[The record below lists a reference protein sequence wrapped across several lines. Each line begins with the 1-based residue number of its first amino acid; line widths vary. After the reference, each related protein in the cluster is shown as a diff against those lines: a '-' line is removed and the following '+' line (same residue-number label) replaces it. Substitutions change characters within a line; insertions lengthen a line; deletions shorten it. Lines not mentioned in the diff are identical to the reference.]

1 MAKGIEEDV
10 KRGIL
15 EKVPPGVPDTWCTR
29 IGITAKK
36 DGSPKAGVRETHH
49 TRSPFN
55 VVRSVPSGKL
65 KMTLDCKDGYHD
77 VSLDH
82 ANRHKTTFI
91 AEKGTYRYSRAP
103 QGYGSSNDGYTYRTD
118 KILSKCPGNLELLD
132 YEKIVDE
139 TIISFPKPSIISDI
153 KSWFKI
159 VNQVAYSF
167 FKTTIMEPFQ
177 DLLKPSTKFEWTV
190 QL

>member
-29 IGITAKK
+29 MVITAKK

-65 KMTLDCKDGYHD
+65 KMTLDCTYGYHG
-77 VSLDH
+77 VPLDQ
-82 ANRHKTTFI
+82 ADR
-91 AEKGTYRYSRAP
+91 
-103 QGYGSSNDGYTYRTD
+103 Q
-118 KILSKCPGNLELLD
+118 
-132 YEKIVDE
+132 
-139 TIISFPKPSIISDI
+139 
-153 KSWFKI
+153 
-159 VNQVAYSF
+159 
-167 FKTTIMEPFQ
+167 
-177 DLLKPSTKFEWTV
+177 
-190 QL
+190 

>member
-36 DGSPKAGVRETHH
+36 DGSPNVGVRETHH

-65 KMTLDCKDGYHD
+65 KMTLDCKDGYHGVPQD
-77 VSLDH
+77 QAD
-82 ANRHKTTFI
+82 RHKTTFI
-91 AEKGTYRYSRAP
+91 AEKGTYRYYRAP

-139 TIISFPKPSIISDI
+139 TIISFPKPSNISDI
-153 KSWFKI
+153 RS
-159 VNQVAYSF
+159 
-167 FKTTIMEPFQ
+167 
-177 DLLKPSTKFEWTV
+177 
-190 QL
+190 